1 LFDVDLSSAMT
12 ITIYH
17 NPRCSKSRQTL
28 ALLREHGIEPDI
40 VEYLKTPPA
49 AAELKRIID
58 QLGLSPRQLL
68 RTGEEEYKANDLA
81 DESLA
86 DQTLIE
92 AMCKHPRLIQRPIVI
107 AGDQAR
113 IGRPPEAVLDI
124 LP

>member
-1 LFDVDLSSAMT
+1 MT
-12 ITIYH
+12 VTIYH

-49 AAELKRIID
+49 PSELKRIID
-58 QLGLSPRQLL
+58 QLELSPRQLM
-68 RTGEEEYKANDLA
+68 RTGEVEYKDNDLA
-81 DESLA
+81 EESLD
-86 DQTLIE
+86 DQALIQ
-92 AMCKHPRLIQRPIVI
+92 AMCDHPRVIQRPIVI
-107 AGDQAR
+107 AGDRAR